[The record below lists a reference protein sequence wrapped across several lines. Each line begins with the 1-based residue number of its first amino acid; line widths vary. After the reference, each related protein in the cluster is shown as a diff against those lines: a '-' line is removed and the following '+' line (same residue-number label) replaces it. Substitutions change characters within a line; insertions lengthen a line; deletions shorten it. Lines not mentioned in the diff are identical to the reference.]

1 MLTVEPG
8 TELGQRKRTDIIN
21 VDATRLIPNFMSLTP
36 AEGGWRVVVLDVAEA
51 MNRQAANA
59 LLKVLEEPPSRAALL
74 LTCSE
79 QGALLPTI
87 RSRCRR
93 LDLFP
98 LAEPVMHGLLTRW
111 LPEMSGPD
119 RLGLARIGDGCPGQA
134 LALAEG
140 EGLALQGLVEQVL
153 AELPRPDPRR
163 AHAVADAVAGRR
175 DAAALTLFLTLLR
188 RALAAGVREAGRG
201 GAAPP
206 WIAGRSLAEWST
218 LWDKLGR
225 LADETERLNLDR
237 KQAVLTGLGWL
248 PIR

>member
-1 MLTVEPG
+1 
-8 TELGQRKRTDIIN
+8 
-21 VDATRLIPNFMSLTP
+21 
-36 AEGGWRVVVLDVAEA
+36 
-51 MNRQAANA
+51 
-59 LLKVLEEPPSRAALL
+59 
-74 LTCSE
+74 
-79 QGALLPTI
+79 
-87 RSRCRR
+87 
-93 LDLFP
+93 
-98 LAEPVMHGLLTRW
+98 MHGLLTRW

-119 RLGLARIGDGCPGQA
+119 RQGLARIADGCPGQA

-140 EGLALQGLVEQVL
+140 EGLALQGMVETVL

-163 AHAVADAVAGRR
+163 THVMADAIAGKR

-188 RALAAGVREAGRG
+188 RAIAAGVREAARG
-201 GAAPP
+201 TEKGGDAPP
-206 WIAGRSLAEWST
+206 WIAGRSLADWST

>member
-1 MLTVEPG
+1 
-8 TELGQRKRTDIIN
+8 
-21 VDATRLIPNFMSLTP
+21 
-36 AEGGWRVVVLDVAEA
+36 
-51 MNRQAANA
+51 
-59 LLKVLEEPPSRAALL
+59 LLVTSAPDR
-74 LTCSE
+74 
-79 QGALLPTI
+79 LLPTI

-98 LAEPVMHGLLTRW
+98 LAEPAMHKLLTQW
-111 LPEMSGPD
+111 LPELSGPD
-119 RLGLARIGDGCPGQA
+119 RMGLARIGDGCPGQA

-140 EGLALQGLVEQVL
+140 EGLALQGMVESVL

-163 AHAVADAVAGRR
+163 AHVVADGIAGRR

-188 RALAAGVREAGRG
+188 RAIAAGVREAGRG

-206 WIAGRSLAEWST
+206 WIAGRSLADWST